1 MAEEKSKYPTP
12 KEKLL
17 LAETLYAI
25 MEMAR
30 AEETVDAY
38 DVLVI
43 LAQLLFPGRKVQLT
57 LRDWN
62 AA

>member
-1 MAEEKSKYPTP
+1 MTERKKTYPTP
-12 KEKLL
+12 KEKLA
-17 LAETLYAI
+17 LAEKLLGI
-25 MEMAR
+25 METAR

-43 LAQLLFPGRKVQLT
+43 LAQLVFPGRKVQLT